1 MTVHDEA
8 ATAVSDLSEQSIADR
23 IQLIGA
29 LALAQH
35 ATGFLQ
41 LHDELLVELER
52 SDVLRPG
59 AEEVGNPNA

>member
-8 ATAVSDLSEQSIADR
+8 AFAVSDLSEQSIADR
-23 IQLIGA
+23 IELIGA

-35 ATGFLQ
+35 AAGFLQ

-52 SDVLRPG
+52 SDVPRSG
-59 AEEVGNPNA
+59 TEEVGHPHA

>member
-1 MTVHDEA
+1 MTVLNEA
-8 ATAVSDLSEQSIADR
+8 ATAASDLSEEGIAGR
-23 IQLIGA
+23 IELIGA

-52 SDVLRPG
+52 SDVPRSG
-59 AEEVGNPNA
+59 AEEAGHPHA